1 MAKKTNCTINGKEY
15 YRIYRKVGMKVNKM
29 GIWVDDRKAF
39 YGSCKREAE
48 EQYQEYMR
56 RKKSGVSSDRQ
67 VLGELADNYIYH
79 VFVNDPSYADS
90 TKQQYINAYKKHVRT
105 SRLAGLYI
113 DELSSMDIQMLYN
126 EMDCAPAGLRNVHNL
141 LRLFFKYLEREGVS
155 RDLTL
160 NLVLPEKE
168 PSQNGQKGSV
178 SDDCGIVIRNDDEL
192 KKIVSGLQGHRLR
205 LLVILGIH
213 TGCRISEL
221 LALSYRDIS
230 GNVLSVNKQLTK
242 KLQIEPMR
250 TVSQLQVSGRQ
261 KTMTAARTIPLNSVV
276 LEEIEIHKQW
286 QRLEM
291 MEKGYRTEYL
301 FTTSTGAFCDRRNV
315 SRSLDRLYKHI
326 GVPSKP
332 FHVYRHTFGTNLCKK
347 GVPIQTASKLLGHKD
362 INMTAKYYVD
372 VDMEEKQKAV
382 ETITISGH

>member
-1 MAKKTNCTINGKEY
+1 MAKKTNCRINGKEY
-15 YRIYRKVGMKVNKM
+15 YRIYRKVGMKANEL

-48 EQYQEYMR
+48 EQYQKYME
-56 RKKSGVSSDRQ
+56 RKKSGMSNDRRIF
-67 VLGELADNYIYH
+67 GTLADSYIYN
-79 VFVNDPSYADS
+79 VFVNDPSYADA
-90 TKQQYINAYKKHVRT
+90 TKQQYVNAYKKHVRT
-105 SRLAGLYI
+105 SRLAGLCI
-113 DELSSMDIQMLYN
+113 DELSSMDLQVLYN

-141 LRLFFKYLEREGVS
+141 LRLFFKYLEREGLS

-168 PSQNGQKGSV
+168 PSQGGHKGSV
-178 SDDCGIVIRNDDEL
+178 SDDGGIVTRSNEEL
-192 KKIVSGLQGHRLR
+192 EKIVSGLRGHRLR
-205 LLVILGIH
+205 LLVMLGIH

-221 LALSYRDIS
+221 LALSYKDIS
-230 GNVLSVNKQLTK
+230 GDVLSVTKQLTK
-242 KLQIEPMR
+242 KLQIEPMK
-250 TVSQLQVSGRQ
+250 TVAQLQVSARQ
-261 KTMTAARTIPLNSVV
+261 KTVTAARTIPLNRIA
-276 LEEIEIHKQW
+276 LEELEIHKQW

-291 MEKGYRTEYL
+291 MERGYRTEFL

-315 SRSLDRLYKHI
+315 SRSLDRLYKRI

-372 VDMEEKQKAV
+372 VDMEEKMKAV
-382 ETITISGH
+382 ETIAFSGI